1 MSDDA
6 NMQMLLSQFTDL
18 KHKDYL
24 KIYLFTLMELIF
36 QNECKNEFL
45 VLVLDNWL
53 SMVIEAPQNRPD
65 VGPLHFI
72 AFLTKYTQQLEEK
85 SKLKPD

>member
-24 KIYLFTLMELIF
+24 KIYLYTLMELIF

-53 SMVIEAPQNRPD
+53 SMVIEAP
-65 VGPLHFI
+65 
-72 AFLTKYTQQLEEK
+72 
-85 SKLKPD
+85 